1 MIKVGST
8 MVNKADYKAGR
19 KVTPIYI
26 EDYNKSVAEEKE
38 KSAKKV
44 EALAKKAA
52 KK

>member
-19 KVTPIYI
+19 KVTPISI
-26 EDYNKSVAEEKE
+26 EDYKKSLAEEKA
-38 KSAKKV
+38 AKKA
-44 EALAKKAA
+44 EALAKKTA